1 MAVART
7 ETVTSPEESNSKLT
21 ASQAERSSHALV
33 MKGGGIKG
41 LAYVGALKELQKYYE
56 FDWFVGTSAGAITA
70 VLLAAGYTTEELE
83 ETLSKTNFR
92 RFFDARFYKL
102 PTNYYFYRGLYPGE
116 EIKNWINE
124 LLSKKLLNETRGI
137 RPVLLKDL
145 PKRVTIYA
153 SRKDRDVL
161 EFDSETPE
169 AWETPVSHA
178 VLCSMA
184 IPIVYQ
190 PPQHHGGDVF
200 DGGLQNNYPVDVFLR
215 SHPDTKFVGLYL
227 KPQKDER
234 TRGRPRMLSQLI
246 SIWTEA
252 ADIRALKAYINETVV
267 IDPRPIRTLQFGL
280 RDSEK
285 EFLLKVG
292 RAAALTFLGNQ
303 DLPNGPTHELAATA
317 IEEAEKARQR
327 VYETRSNRMRRRL
340 TVIFTTVLVLIAAGV
355 AWAIWLRQGENR
367 QHTYS
372 NINVPSTS
380 SPTLVSSPSPEPSPE
395 NSPPRSLPS
404 PAKSTSVATT
414 QVDQHIWRARA
425 LYADGKYQAALREC
439 NHALRLDANNRE
451 ARDLKNQIQITMDI
465 LNR

>member
-1 MAVART
+1 VS
-7 ETVTSPEESNSKLT
+7 SPEVTNSKLT
-21 ASQAERSSHALV
+21 TSQAERSTKESHALV

-41 LAYVGALKELQKYYE
+41 LAYVGALKELQKYYD

-92 RFFDARFYKL
+92 KFFDARFYKL
-102 PTNYYFYRGLYPGE
+102 PINYYFYRGLYPGE

-137 RPVLLKDL
+137 RPVLLRYL

-153 SRKDRDVL
+153 SRKDQDVL
-161 EFDSETPE
+161 EFDSKTPE
-169 AWETPVSHA
+169 TWKTPVAHA

-215 SHPDTKFVGLYL
+215 SHPDTNFVGLYL

-234 TRGRPRMLSQLI
+234 TKGRPRMLSQLI
-246 SIWTEA
+246 SILTEA
-252 ADIRALKAYINETVV
+252 SDIRALDAHINDTVI

-280 RDSEK
+280 RHSEK

-292 RAAALTFLGNQ
+292 RAAALAFLANQ
-303 DLPNGPTHELAATA
+303 DFPNGPTHELASTATKEA
-317 IEEAEKARQR
+317 EEARTR
-327 VYETRSNRMRRRL
+327 VYEMRSIRTRRRL
-340 TVIFTTVLVLIAAGV
+340 IVIFTTTLLLIATGV
-355 AWAIWLRQGENR
+355 IWAIWLRQRENR

-372 NINVPSTS
+372 NNATITS
-380 SPTLVSSPSPEPSPE
+380 SPNPGSSPSPESSPE
-395 NSPPRSLPS
+395 NSPPRAPS
-404 PAKSTSVATT
+404 SPDKPSNVNTNQVA
-414 QVDQHIWRARA
+414 QHIRRARA
-425 LYADGKYQAALREC
+425 LYADRKYEAAQREC
-439 NHALRLDANNRE
+439 DKALRLDANNRE
-451 ARDLKNQIQITMDI
+451 ALRLKNQIQKTIDI